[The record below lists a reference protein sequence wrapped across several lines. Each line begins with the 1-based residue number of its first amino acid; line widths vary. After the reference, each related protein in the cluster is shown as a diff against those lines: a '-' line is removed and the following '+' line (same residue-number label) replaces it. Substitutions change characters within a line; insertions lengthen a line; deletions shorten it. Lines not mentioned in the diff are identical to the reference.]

1 MGILHKQACKSIGT
15 SLRSQWQLITEIKN
29 TQNLDYGNGNAP
41 IIQGKKGKSNNVII
55 THNLCTYLSKSM
67 QFNSNTP
74 QLAHSHQN
82 ELLVIVR
89 RKNHT

>member
-1 MGILHKQACKSIGT
+1 LTSFLFVSRDNDFGINVGILHEQACKSIGT

-55 THNLCTYLSKSM
+55 THNLCTYLS
-67 QFNSNTP
+67 
-74 QLAHSHQN
+74 
-82 ELLVIVR
+82 
-89 RKNHT
+89 